1 MPFAEA
7 SLIAFLQRH
16 AAQGPDVA
24 VGIGH
29 DAAVVRAPSGDGLV
43 LKSDQTIEDVHFTRG
58 EAPWELFGRKAIAR
72 VLSDLGAVGARPI
85 ACLCSLAVPDDVDEE
100 AARAVLRGVLSL
112 ADGAPTS
119 LVGGDLARSPRG
131 VCIDVS
137 ALGFLDGRA
146 PMLRAGARPGDALVV
161 TGPLGR
167 SRDGHHLRFPPRWRE
182 GMALAGSGGVRACID
197 LSDGLG
203 RDVHHLAAASGVGA
217 RIAARRLPRRR
228 GADGTPATVAQA
240 LHDGE
245 DFELLFAAAPADLLR
260 LRALPALAGVELTEV
275 GVCTPATEGVVV
287 VHDDGAV
294 EPLPPGGYQHH
305 FGG

>member
-7 SLIAFLQRH
+7 SLIAFLRRH
-16 AAQGPDVA
+16 AAQGADVA

-29 DAAVVRAPSGDGLV
+29 DAAVVRSPSGDGLV

-112 ADGAPTS
+112 ADGAPAS
-119 LVGGDLARSPRG
+119 LVGGDLSRSPRG

-137 ALGFLDGRA
+137 ALGFLEGRA
-146 PMLRAGARPGDALVV
+146 PMLRAGARPGDALVA

-167 SRDGHHLRFPPRWRE
+167 SRDGHHLRFTPRWRE
-182 GMALAGSGGVRACID
+182 GVALAGSGRVRACID

-217 RIAARRLPRRR
+217 RLDARRLPRRC
-228 GADGTPATVAQA
+228 GADGAPATVAQA

-245 DFELLFAAAPADLLR
+245 DFELLFAAAPADVPHLR
-260 LRALPALAGVELTEV
+260 TLPALAGVELTEV
-275 GVCTPATEGVVV
+275 GVCTQATDGIVLVRE
-287 VHDDGAV
+287 DGAV
-294 EPLPPGGYQHH
+294 EPLPPGGYQHR